1 MLTQIANIIM
11 PYENIMRFCY
21 KLQKYTIQFVYL
33 HQRNFETRRTAMKE
47 SPAENIR
54 GGLSV

>member
-1 MLTQIANIIM
+1 M
-11 PYENIMRFCY
+11 YFCY
-21 KLQKYTIQFVYL
+21 KLQKSIIRFVYL

-54 GGLSV
+54 GGLLLLYYLSGVIAENAL